1 MSSKI
6 SPEQFYDGFAPTYD
20 KTLKSSQVNAQHV
33 HEAAKIFHRYHKHQN
48 GSILD
53 IGCGTGLLK
62 DLLEGDFTFTGIDI
76 SKNMLR
82 YAAQRGYTT
91 IHQPVEVAIAQI
103 ADRSY
108 DFVFALSSLLFVRD
122 IETILTHLNRI
133 ARRAILLSLDNLTED
148 YILKLTVEVYNHSQV
163 SVPNAKEDYFI
174 QGWTSPTTGI
184 PIETRMIYLET
195 GDGESS
201 PV

>member
-20 KTLKSSQVNAQHV
+20 ETLKSSQVNAQHIY
-33 HEAAKIFHRYHKHQN
+33 EAAQIFHRYHKNQK

-76 SKNMLR
+76 SKNMLH
-82 YAAQRGYTT
+82 YARSRGYTT
-91 IHQPVEVAIAQI
+91 IHQPVEAAIAQI
-103 ADRSY
+103 SDSSY
-108 DFVFALSSLLFVRD
+108 DFVFALSSLLFVREID
-122 IETILTHLNRI
+122 SILIHLKRI
-133 ARRAILLSLDNLTED
+133 ARQAILLSLDNLTED
-148 YILKLTVEVYNHSQV
+148 YILKFAVEVYNHSQI
-163 SVPNAKEDYFI
+163 SILNAKEDYFI

-184 PIETRMIYLET
+184 PIKTRMIYVNT
-195 GDGESS
+195 
-201 PV
+201 